1 VTRPRVL
8 VADDHVGV
16 RKALAAVLD
25 LIGFEVVGQATD
37 GAEAVALAK
46 ELAPD
51 LVVMDLSMPTLN
63 GLDATRLLREALPA
77 TPVVVFTA
85 FEGDKLK
92 DAART
97 AGAPPSSKA
106 PPSSTYARSCTAP
119 SSPYGP
125 TPVPNPTRPHHNQAA
140 AHDPAETNQRLPSK
154 VESALGQ
161 LSACSGH
168 SRTTPNCGHDLVL
181 LAPERGR

>member
-25 LIGFEVVGQATD
+25 MIGFEVVGQATD

-77 TPVVVFTA
+77 TPEVVFTA

-97 AGAPPSSKA
+97 AGAAACLVK
-106 PPSSTYARSCTAP
+106 
-119 SSPYGP
+119 G
-125 TPVPNPTRPHHNQAA
+125 TPVEHLREVLRGAVLSVRP
-140 AHDPAETNQRLPSK
+140 DEVRP
-154 VESALGQ
+154 
-161 LSACSGH
+161 
-168 SRTTPNCGHDLVL
+168 
-181 LAPERGR
+181 